1 MHTDS
6 SRATPVPPQ
15 VTAPSAPLRR
25 DVGVDTERQRST
37 TEGRAVDTLQ
47 ASGHCERMR
56 VSVLG
61 AAEVD
66 GGVVALAPRDRVVLA
81 VLALRRGMPVRAET
95 LTDALWGNP
104 PESATKVVQGCIVR
118 LRRAL
123 GPAAIRTTAA
133 GYALMLHR
141 DEVDVAVFEDLVT
154 RARGLLASGQP
165 DRVRY
170 LADRARLLWRGEPFA
185 DIADWAPAV
194 SEIDR
199 LGALLHDVEELRVE
213 AELALGLHA
222 QAVPE
227 LVGLVRAEPDRE
239 HRWALLALAQY
250 RSDRQ
255 AEALAT
261 LQRARS
267 HLVST
272 LGVDPGPE
280 LRALVAAILRHE
292 PILEEVPGQV
302 DDDTVGCPYPG
313 LAPYEAADAE
323 TFFGRDSDVA
333 ACLRRLEEKGVVV
346 LVGPSG
352 CGKSSVLRAGIAATF
367 LSDGRR
373 VEVLNPGP
381 RPAALLDE
389 RTIGPNVVLVV
400 DQGEEVFA
408 APLEEA
414 RAFLVALVAHV
425 HKGGLLALALR
436 ADRMGELANHP
447 ETARLVE
454 EGLILLGP
462 LTEDGLR
469 RSIEGPAAQA
479 GLQIEPG
486 LVELLVNDV
495 LGEPGALPLLSH
507 VLRRTWE
514 QREGRTLTVAGYRAT
529 GGVRGAVAQ
538 SAEAVFLGLS
548 ADEQTA
554 LRQLMTRLV
563 GLDDRGDLVRQRLA
577 RESVSTDRT
586 HTGVIGTLVEARL
599 LSVDGDTVEIS
610 HESLAVAWPRLRSWL
625 DEDVEGIRIMRHLSV
640 AAASWA
646 TLDRPSSEL
655 YRGVRQA
662 RAAEW
667 ADRMRPAL
675 SAVER
680 EFLDASAELAVRE
693 EQSAVTEARRERV
706 QNRRLRAGLALV
718 GGLLV
723 AALLAGS
730 LAVSASREA
739 RAQAVAADARRLGAE
754 ALRARDLDTG
764 LLLAASAVGLHE
776 DADTRAALLAALDKS
791 PALVQSARV
800 RSAFDVAVH
809 PQTGH
814 VLMSTADGLYTHD
827 PLSLARVDH
836 EPSLKSWSVVSGTTG
851 GVAAA
856 VVWPSH
862 VGVGDLPAIV
872 LLDGDGRRLP
882 DSLGGIPR
890 GAFAFQTISL
900 SSDGRWLAASMLIDS
915 ETLEEGA
922 DLRPPLI
929 VWDLQRPGT
938 PVLSMRLETPAGA
951 PAVLDDGR
959 TLVHLTDGELVVR
972 SLPTGEVTHRRTAED
987 LRSRYLYDVLSVAP
1001 DGGALAVAGAGEVVM
1016 VDTTTWEATGHL
1028 VEVDGVQ
1035 SIAFSPDGSLLAVG
1049 GDSLIVWRLGDLEPP
1064 EILREDDGGGQ
1075 IAFSRDGGSVFATD
1089 FANNLLTAWD
1099 LTGQRGFLL
1108 AAPPP
1113 AAPVPEVPRI
1123 SPDGTRVLHVQPH
1136 PEPALRVRDVATG
1149 AVSPLVAPQQRSTSY
1164 IDSAWSPDGS
1174 VVTMSTGVEDISLW
1188 DSRTG
1193 ALRARTK
1200 LPDGEGV
1207 SMSVFT
1213 RDGAALLAGT
1223 TQGRLHILDSE
1234 TLKPLADPLTVAP
1247 DNTPDGERA
1256 IDNLEPGPDG
1266 RVLAM
1271 LSEGTLVVD
1280 LVTRT
1285 TAPIDVTAFGAG
1297 WSPEGER
1304 VFVTMKDGR
1313 VGILDSATWR
1323 WVTEPTGA
1331 QPFAGWI
1338 VTYSPDGDRVV
1349 TMAGGRAGLFDGR
1362 TGEFLGSV
1370 TVGNDGTAAF
1380 AADGR
1385 SVVIAENGGRV
1396 RTWDL
1401 DPSQWMGTA
1410 CRMAGRAL
1418 TEQEWR
1424 EYLPDRD
1431 YIAACGAAP

>member
-1 MHTDS
+1 
-6 SRATPVPPQ
+6 
-15 VTAPSAPLRR
+15 
-25 DVGVDTERQRST
+25 
-37 TEGRAVDTLQ
+37 
-47 ASGHCERMR
+47 MR

-61 AAEVD
+61 PVQVD
-66 GGVVALAPRDRVVLA
+66 GGGLPLGPRDRVALA
-81 VLALRRGMPVRAET
+81 LLVLRRGTPVRSDLIA
-95 LTDALWGNP
+95 DVLWGDGP
-104 PESATKVVQGCIVR
+104 PPSAAKVVQGCIVR
-118 LRRAL
+118 LRKAL
-123 GPAAIRTTAA
+123 GPNAILTTEA
-133 GYALMLHR
+133 GYRLDLHR
-141 DEVDVAVFEDLVT
+141 DEIDIAVFEGLVA
-154 RARGLLASGQP
+154 RARHLLRSGQP
-165 DRVRY
+165 DRVRF
-170 LADRARLLWRGEPFA
+170 LAARALSLWRGEPYAEVA
-185 DIADWAPAV
+185 DRPEVA
-194 SEIDR
+194 SEVERVAELRRD
-199 LGALLHDVEELRVE
+199 AEELGCE
-213 AELALGLHA
+213 AALALGLHEET
-222 QAVPE
+222 VPE
-227 LVGLVRAEPDRE
+227 LLRLVREEPDRE
-239 HRWALLALAQY
+239 HRWVLLALAQY
-250 RSDRQ
+250 RCDRQ
-255 AEALAT
+255 TEALQT
-261 LQRARS
+261 LRRARA
-267 HLVST
+267 HLVAD

-280 LRALVAAILRHE
+280 LSDLLAAVLRHD
-292 PILEEVPGQV
+292 PSLDPAPSDHRDDVEE
-302 DDDTVGCPYPG
+302 CPYPG
-313 LAPYEAADAE
+313 LAAFEPEDCE
-323 TFFGRDSDVA
+323 VFFGRDSDVA
-333 ACLRRLEEKGVVV
+333 ACLRRLEDKGVVV

-373 VEVLNPGP
+373 VEVLSPGP

-548 ADEQTA
+548 AEEQTA
-554 LRQLMTRLV
+554 LRKLMTRLV
-563 GLDDRGDLVRQRLA
+563 GLDDRGDLVRQRVA
-577 RESVSTDRT
+577 RDSVSVDQT
-586 HTGVIGTLVEARL
+586 HTGVIGRLVEARL
-599 LSVDGDTVEIS
+599 VSVDGDAVEIS

-625 DEDVEGIRIMRHLSV
+625 DEDVEGSRIMRHLSV

-646 TLDRPSSEL
+646 TLGRPESEL
-655 YRGVRQA
+655 YRGARQA

-667 ADRMRPAL
+667 AGRMRPAL

-680 EFLDASAELAVRE
+680 EFLNASAELAVRE
-693 EQSAVTEARRERV
+693 EQSAVTEARRERA
-706 QNRRLRAGLALV
+706 QNRRLRAGIGLV
-718 GGLLV
+718 GALLIASLV
-723 AALLAGS
+723 AGS
-730 LAVSASREA
+730 IAVSASREA
-739 RAQAVAADARRLGAE
+739 RHQALAADARRLGAE
-754 ALRARDLDTG
+754 ALRARHLDTG
-764 LLLAASAVGLHE
+764 LLLAAAAVGLHE
-776 DADTRAALLAALDKS
+776 DADTRAALLAALDKT
-791 PALVQSARV
+791 PALVQSVRV
-800 RSAFDVAVH
+800 PSAFDVAVH

-814 VLMSTADGLYTHD
+814 LLMSTADGLHTRD
-827 PLSLARVDH
+827 PLSLAGVDH
-836 EPSLKSWSVVSGTTG
+836 EPSLKSWSVVSGATG
-851 GVAAA
+851 GVAAL

-862 VGVGDLPAIV
+862 VGVGRPAIV
-872 LLDGDGRRLP
+872 LLDGDGRLLP

-900 SSDGRWLAASMLIDS
+900 SPNGRWLAASMLIDD
-915 ETLEEGA
+915 TRLEEDA
-922 DLRPPLI
+922 DLRPALI
-929 VWDLQRPGT
+929 IWDVQRPGT
-938 PVLSMRLETPAGA
+938 PILSMRLETPPGA

-959 TLVHLTDGELVVR
+959 TLVHLSEGELVVR

-987 LRSRYLYDVLSVAP
+987 LRSRYLYDVLAVAP
-1001 DGGALAVAGAGEVVM
+1001 DSGALAVAGAGEVVM

-1089 FANNLLTAWD
+1089 FAQDLLTAWD
-1099 LTGQRGFLL
+1099 LNGQRGFLL

-1223 TQGRLHILDSE
+1223 TQGRLHLLDSE

-1297 WSPEGER
+1297 WSPEAGR

-1338 VTYSPDGDRVV
+1338 VTYSRDGDRVV